1 MKLILLSLLLL
12 LLPGLLLAQ
21 NAPRPLAPV
30 PPMQPPGMPVSPGYS
45 AVPTTLPDNYQ
56 ITLILTEK
64 DKEKDG
70 DPLEISLVVA
80 SRTFT
85 AVLADS
91 GVNFGGDLTLE
102 ESGSIL
108 VNYNLG
114 WETPVPPKSNQPPQ
128 IVGSQYMSSRTTGS
142 VRLKVGEEL
151 QIIRAGTRTA
161 TLSIQ
166 KLPLA
171 KAK

>member
-1 MKLILLSLLLL
+1 MKLTLLSLLLVVPTL
-12 LLPGLLLAQ
+12 LIAQSIPRPVAAAPQVLPPPGLPIA
-21 NAPRPLAPV
+21 
-30 PPMQPPGMPVSPGYS
+30 PGYS
-45 AVPTTLPDNYQ
+45 AAPTTLPDNYQ

-64 DKEKDG
+64 GKDG

-102 ESGSIL
+102 ESGALL

-114 WETPVPPKSNQPPQ
+114 WETPVTTPKANQPPQ
-128 IVGSQYMSSRTTGS
+128 IGGTQYMSSRTTGS
-142 VRLKVGEEL
+142 VRLKDGEEL
-151 QIIRAGTRTA
+151 QILRAGTRTA
-161 TLSIQ
+161 KLSIR

-171 KAK
+171 KSK